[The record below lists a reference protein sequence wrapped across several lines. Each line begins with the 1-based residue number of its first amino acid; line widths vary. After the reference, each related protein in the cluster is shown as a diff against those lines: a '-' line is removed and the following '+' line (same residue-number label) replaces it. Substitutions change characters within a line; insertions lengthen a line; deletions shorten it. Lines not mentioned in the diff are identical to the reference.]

1 MLNAETVHNA
11 GRSSI
16 AYFTLAV
23 AFFVIGG
30 ASNPIFLAVAVGFIA
45 AGFAVRR
52 NNQEIFCGAVLF
64 ALVAL
69 AFGYGIGK
77 DLARRDN
84 ARSASASA
92 NGSNN

>member
-1 MLNAETVHNA
+1 MFNTETVRNA
-11 GRSSI
+11 GRSST

-30 ASNPIFLAVAVGFIA
+30 TSNPIFLAVALGFIA

-52 NNQEIFCGAVLF
+52 NNQDILYGAVLF
-64 ALVAL
+64 ALVAF

-84 ARSASASA
+84 ARSASASI
-92 NGSNN
+92 NGV

>member
-1 MLNAETVHNA
+1 MFNAETVRNA
-11 GRSSI
+11 GRSS
-16 AYFTLAV
+16 ATYFTLAV

-30 ASNPIFLAVAVGFIA
+30 ASSSIFLAVGLGFIA

-52 NNQEIFCGAVLF
+52 NKQDIFYGTALF

-77 DLARRDN
+77 DLAHRDS
-84 ARSASASA
+84 ARSASSST
-92 NGSNN
+92 NGV